1 MKKILI
7 IGSKDVGTKNDPVMI
22 AEKMNLSDLEA
33 TVVYWEDLLFDIST
47 GVVKIFANDKNIFDD
62 KPDLVIALGWYKN
75 GKKAIYRDVAYSLAL
90 FLQHNGIKFWN
101 SEMVCQRSTTKL
113 SCMVQLA
120 LEDIPIP
127 HTYFSLDIKNSTNLS
142 LPFVA
147 KAAGASRGKL
157 NFLIKEGDDL
167 NKIYNMDAYFLIQSY
182 LPNDHDLR
190 VICFNGIPNLIL
202 KRARKQDS
210 ATHLNNTS
218 QGGIATWL
226 ELSDIKPELLTLSE
240 KICKVTGREMAGIDF
255 IPDVLSS
262 FGYSCL
268 EVNAIPQLTSGTDS
282 NKKLTALIDVLCN
295 I

>member
-1 MKKILI
+1 MKKVLI
-7 IGSKDVGTKNDPVMI
+7 IGSKNIGTKNDPIKI
-22 AEKMNLSDLEA
+22 AEDMNLSDLEA
-33 TVVYWEDLLFDIST
+33 TVIYWEDIIFDIAT
-47 GVVKIFANDKNIFDD
+47 GVVNIYANNKDIIDN

-75 GKKAIYRDVAYSLAL
+75 GNKSIYRDVAFSLAL

-101 SEMVCQRSTTKL
+101 SEMGSQRSTTKL
-113 SCMVQLA
+113 SCMVQLS
-120 LEDIPIP
+120 LENIPIP
-127 HTYFSLDIKNSTNLS
+127 RTYFSLNIKNSTNLP

-147 KAAGASRGKL
+147 KAAGASRGKF
-157 NFLIKEGDDL
+157 NYLIKTDNDL
-167 NKIYNMDAYFLIQSY
+167 SKIYDTDVYYLIQPY

-190 VICFNGIPNLIL
+190 VICFNGFPNLIL
-202 KRARKQDS
+202 KRARRQDS
-210 ATHLNNTS
+210 ETHLNNTS

-226 ELSDIKPELLTLSE
+226 ELSDIKPELLTLSN

-255 IPDVLSS
+255 IPDISSS

-282 NKKLTALIDVLCN
+282 NKKLTALIDVLIN